1 MHIVTKILIVF
12 GTVLSVLL
20 SALTIAYAS
29 NADAIAGAYRGEQAA
44 RIAAESERASG
55 IALSQAEKAAL
66 QQAKETAEGEK
77 AVLVREV
84 SQLQNE
90 RSQLITDVQ
99 NAKLADQSVKNQI
112 ANLTATAE
120 ANAAI
125 IGTLTKEVGAL
136 RDAQVKGSRRE
147 TELVDRLNDLE
158 GQRQVL
164 EQSTRA
170 LQEQLA
176 EARTALDQ
184 AKGGISTA
192 TGAAQQAFTA
202 SGPLVQ
208 ARVRQ
213 TFKSPAGDDM
223 AVISEGSN
231 AGLKPNQKL
240 SIVRGGQF
248 VATLVITNT
257 DLTQA
262 VGRIDRLGRTVDIK
276 PEDLVLSRLD

>member
-12 GTVLSVLL
+12 GAVLSVLL

-29 NADAIAGAYRGEQAA
+29 NADTLATSFRGEQAA
-44 RIAAESERASG
+44 RLAAESERASG
-55 IALSQAEKAAL
+55 IALSQTEKAAL
-66 QQAKETAEGEK
+66 QQAKETAEAEK

-90 RSQLITDVQ
+90 RAQLIADVQ
-99 NAKLADQSVKNQI
+99 NAKLADQSVKNQL

-125 IGTLTKEVGAL
+125 IGALNKEVGAL
-136 RDAQVKGSRRE
+136 RDAQVKGTRRE

-176 EARTALDQ
+176 EARAAVDQ
-184 AKGGISTA
+184 AKSGVAG
-192 TGAAQQAFTA
+192 GAAGSAQPFAA
-202 SGPLVQ
+202 GGPLVQ
-208 ARVRQ
+208 ARVRE
-213 TFKSPAGDDM
+213 TFKSPAGEEM

-257 DLTQA
+257 ELTQS
-262 VGRIDRLGRTVDIK
+262 VGRIDRLGRTVEIK
-276 PEDLVLSRLD
+276 PEDVVLSRLD

>member
-12 GTVLSVLL
+12 GAVLSVLL

-29 NADAIAGAYRGEQAA
+29 NADAIAGAFRSEQTA
-44 RIAAESERASG
+44 RLAAESERASG
-55 IALSQAEKAAL
+55 IALSQAEKASL
-66 QQAKETAEGEK
+66 QQAKETAEAEK

-90 RSQLITDVQ
+90 RSQLITEVQ
-99 NAKLADQSVKNQI
+99 NAKLADQSIKNQI

-125 IGTLTKEVGAL
+125 IGTLNKEVGSL
-136 RDAQVKGSRRE
+136 REAQVKGTRRE
-147 TELVDRLNDLE
+147 TELVDRLNDLD

-176 EARTALDQ
+176 EARTALEQ
-184 AKGGISTA
+184 AKSGVSATA
-192 TGAAQQAFTA
+192 GTAQPFVA

-208 ARVRQ
+208 ARIRQ

-248 VATLVITNT
+248 VATLVITTT

-262 VGRIDRLGRTVDIK
+262 VGRIDRLGRTVEIK
-276 PEDLVLSRLD
+276 PEDVVLSRLD

>member
-12 GTVLSVLL
+12 GAVLSVLL
-20 SALTIAYAS
+20 SALTIAYSS
-29 NADAIAGAYRGEQAA
+29 NADAIVGAFRGEQTA
-44 RIAAESERASG
+44 RLAAESERASG
-55 IALSQAEKAAL
+55 IALSQAEKASL

-90 RSQLITDVQ
+90 RSQLITEVQ
-99 NAKLADQSVKNQI
+99 NAKLADQSIKNQI

-120 ANAAI
+120 ANSAI
-125 IGTLTKEVGAL
+125 IGSLNKEVGSL
-136 RDAQVKGSRRE
+136 REAQVKGTRRE
-147 TELVDRLNDLE
+147 TELVDRLNDLD

-176 EARTALDQ
+176 EARTALEQ
-184 AKGGISTA
+184 AKSGVSTA
-192 TGAAQQAFTA
+192 AGAIQQPFVA

-248 VATLVITNT
+248 VATLVITTT
-257 DLTQA
+257 DLTQS

-276 PEDLVLSRLD
+276 PEDIVLSRLD